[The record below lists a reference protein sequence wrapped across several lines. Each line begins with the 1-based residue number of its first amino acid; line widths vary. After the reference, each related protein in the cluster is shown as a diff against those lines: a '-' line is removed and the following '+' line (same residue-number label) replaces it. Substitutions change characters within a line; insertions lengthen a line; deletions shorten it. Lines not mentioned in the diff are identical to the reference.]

1 MRFATIVDPSVILSK
16 SVSIGEG
23 TIICAGTIATGDISI
38 GKHVIINLDCTLGH
52 DDIIEDYVTIYPSVN
67 VSGNVVVGECCEL
80 GTGAQI
86 IQGKKIKSHTIIGA
100 GAVVVKN
107 IEERGTYAGCPVKK
121 IG

>member
-1 MRFATIVDPSVILSK
+1 M
-16 SVSIGEG
+16 
-23 TIICAGTIATGDISI
+23 
-38 GKHVIINLDCTLGH
+38 
-52 DDIIEDYVTIYPSVN
+52 
-67 VSGNVVVGECCEL
+67 

-86 IQGKKIKSHTIIGA
+86 IQGKKIESHTIIGA